1 MQNTSRICAKMRA
14 AREARLFL
22 LFKPMALFGL
32 VEYTGWRG
40 LWKTRGAGVLGLCKA
55 HLIIFTWKMRCI
67 SFKLLLLLQVQ
78 NTTKHN
84 PKHSL
89 KQTLRLIRPNPELL
103 GPRLTLM
110 YVYDCVLY
118 LPPSP
123 RVSHRP
129 RYPWHPW
136 HPVFSTKP
144 YCSKNEEN
152 GSASHVRF
160 TFGTFPRRFRPEK
173 KTPENQI

>member
-1 MQNTSRICAKMRA
+1 MC
-14 AREARLFL
+14 
-22 LFKPMALFGL
+22 G
-32 VEYTGWRG
+32 
-40 LWKTRGAGVLGLCKA
+40 TRGAGVCGKHGVTA
-55 HLIIFTWKMRCI
+55 AG
-67 SFKLLLLLQVQ
+67 
-78 NTTKHN
+78 TKHN

-118 LPPSP
+118 LPPSS

-173 KTPENQI
+173 KDARKSNLTLYGERELPTRDCQFSLHPYMLLNLILFLESYTHLPCRMIWNNRGIRIQ